1 MRKTALY
8 IAMSHDVYI
17 VDRHGGVDWLCG
29 SGEGEGSS
37 HESFAAEADTVIMGR
52 ELPTS
57 R

>member
-1 MRKTALY
+1 
-8 IAMSHDVYI
+8 MSHDGYI